1 VVPNKP
7 IKERA
12 MSSKWLIAPLTLL
25 LLATAWLDSRAVG
38 EAAFAEPQAAPH
50 VLQRN
55 AAGLY

>member
-1 VVPNKP
+1 MP
-7 IKERA
+7 
-12 MSSKWLIAPLTLL
+12 SKWLIAPLTLL

-38 EAAFAEPQAAPH
+38 GASFVEPDAAPH

>member
-1 VVPNKP
+1 
-7 IKERA
+7 

-38 EAAFAEPQAAPH
+38 DAAFAEPDAAPH

>member
-1 VVPNKP
+1 
-7 IKERA
+7 

-25 LLATAWLDSRAVG
+25 LLATAWLDSG
-38 EAAFAEPQAAPH
+38 SDGDAAFSEPQAAPH